1 MLKRQIQKMNKK
13 NELINRL
20 EDFSKVIEGC
30 PSDCDNCG
38 MYEICI
44 EKYSDNKL
52 IDLLNETIEYIKEG

>member
-1 MLKRQIQKMNKK
+1 MNKK

-20 EDFSKVIEGC
+20 EDFTTVIKGC

-52 IDLLNETIEYIKEG
+52 IDLLNETIEYIKGIN

>member
-1 MLKRQIQKMNKK
+1 MMNKK

-20 EDFSKVIEGC
+20 EDFSKIIEGC
-30 PSDCDNCG
+30 PIDCDNCG

-52 IDLLNETIEYIKEG
+52 IDLLNETIEFIKEE